1 MGYAAYAKQIF
12 ASWFI
17 HLTLRSAPASP
28 THGLQ
33 FHAPPAPVTH
43 VPRENSPTKTVTQA
57 ADAAGSQAKAT
68 PTSPPIIPASG
79 LPPPVPSLPST
90 VLKQSAALQA
100 IAAQMAGAAL
110 PVSVIKSSLEAV
122 KEGDGA
128 ESEKNGFSQSSGD
141 ESPVENTLQPDAKTA
156 VSKPMISTL
165 VKPIQQPTQQQV
177 QKIQQDQK
185 PHQLSH
191 QQQIPLQFLAGA
203 AAPSAGKCVS
213 VCFCVFKFLFVW
225 VNKIIHPWM

>member
-1 MGYAAYAKQIF
+1 MA
-12 ASWFI
+12 
-17 HLTLRSAPASP
+17 LRSAPASP

-100 IAAQMAGAAL
+100 IDR
-110 PVSVIKSSLEAV
+110 KSTRL
-122 KEGDGA
+122 
-128 ESEKNGFSQSSGD
+128 NSSHVRT
-141 ESPVENTLQPDAKTA
+141 SR
-156 VSKPMISTL
+156 M
-165 VKPIQQPTQQQV
+165 
-177 QKIQQDQK
+177 
-185 PHQLSH
+185 
-191 QQQIPLQFLAGA
+191 
-203 AAPSAGKCVS
+203 PSSA
-213 VCFCVFKFLFVW
+213 
-225 VNKIIHPWM
+225 

>member
-1 MGYAAYAKQIF
+1 M
-12 ASWFI
+12 
-17 HLTLRSAPASP
+17 
-28 THGLQ
+28 
-33 FHAPPAPVTH
+33 TH

-213 VCFCVFKFLFVW
+213 VLLCFLSFYLCGLIKSFIPGCSKVFLMARFGLHTANLLQAICLK
-225 VNKIIHPWM
+225 